1 MKKQQIHQDLSTHF
15 STDELVL
22 LAGRVGVNFSTLGGK
37 TLPDKAGSLISKVE
51 RNGRLTELV
60 YWMVQA
66 KPSLRVTYQAQLQR
80 EPAPKDSRLE
90 WLDSLAA
97 GEGPA
102 IEEPPTMRW
111 DSDEHPRLDG

>member
-1 MKKQQIHQDLSTHF
+1 MNRQQIHQDLSTQF
-15 STDELVL
+15 TADELVL
-22 LAGRVGVNFSTLGGK
+22 LAGRVGVNFNTLGGK

-51 RNGRLTELV
+51 RNGRLPELV

-66 KPSLRVTYQAQLQR
+66 KPALRVVYESQLQR
-80 EPAPKDSRLE
+80 ESATKDSRLE

-111 DSDEHPRLDG
+111 DSEEHPRLDE